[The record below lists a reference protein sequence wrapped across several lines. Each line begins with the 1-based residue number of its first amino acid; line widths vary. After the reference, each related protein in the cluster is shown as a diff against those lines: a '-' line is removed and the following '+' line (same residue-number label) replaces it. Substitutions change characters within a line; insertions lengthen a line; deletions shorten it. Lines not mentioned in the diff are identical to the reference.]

1 LLTRQAGLEDCTC
14 INGHEPTNSKEL
26 VSFIDTMKFV
36 DERIESSSWIQDFVR
51 GLEGAST
58 LDSTSI
64 QAASR
69 RLPAD
74 TDLLRRELEFYL
86 LAVRIFG
93 TTLGGNTA
101 GRQRPTK

>member
-1 LLTRQAGLEDCTC
+1 
-14 INGHEPTNSKEL
+14 
-26 VSFIDTMKFV
+26 MKFV
-36 DERIESSSWIQDFVR
+36 DKRIDKRIKSFSWIQDFVR

-74 TDLLRRELEFYL
+74 TDLRRRELEFCL
-86 LAVRIFG
+86 HAVRIFG
-93 TTLGGNTA
+93 TTLGGNTT
-101 GRQRPTK
+101 GRQDARLSS